1 MSYLLACLLITLAPP
16 SNAGVRPQLNVVNG
30 SWQPVAV
37 QWMPKGRDPVQVDT
51 IPPLGSRR
59 IRTHLGQ
66 KFLLVGEYDLREIPV
81 VSVALHQAVR
91 FDPPDPD
98 GVPSLYTQR
107 LDAGGFPIVA
117 SAKVNPYA
125 LEEARYLVNK
135 MLGDQNELRQAII
148 DSGARL
154 CILASNEYTTD
165 LPEWSWLAR
174 LERDDFDGVSAKDYY
189 DRRARGM
196 GGSLTDPFC
205 SCGEENL
212 LGYKG
217 DPYSTENI
225 LVHEF
230 AHCVHLR
237 GMSNLDPTFDGRV
250 KEAYQHAMRQGL
262 WSGKYAAVNHH
273 EYFAEG
279 VQSWF
284 NTNRQNDH
292 DHNHVDTRKE
302 LKSYDPGLA
311 SLIEEVFGD
320 GAFRYTNP
328 LTRLTG
334 HLEGYQPSQSPR
346 FAWPKRLAPAILSI
360 RAQTQDRIDLAA
372 SSARMGD

>member
-1 MSYLLACLLITLAPP
+1 MTLLQP
-16 SNAGVRPQLNVVNG
+16 SDANARPQLNVVNG
-30 SWQPVAV
+30 SRQPVV
-37 QWMPKGRDPVQVDT
+37 VHWIPEGGDPVRVDT
-51 IPPLGSRR
+51 VPPMDSRR
-59 IRTHLGQ
+59 IRTHLGHR
-66 KFLLVGEYDLREIPV
+66 FVLVGQHDLREVPV
-81 VSVALHQAVR
+81 ESVALHQAVR
-91 FDPPDPD
+91 FDPPDPN
-98 GVPSLYTQR
+98 GVPSMYTQR

-117 SAKVNPYA
+117 SAKVNRYA
-125 LEEARYLVNK
+125 LEEARYLVNQ

-148 DSGARL
+148 ASGARL
-154 CILASNEYTTD
+154 CILAWNEYTTD
-165 LPEWSWLAR
+165 LPEWSWLAH
-174 LERDDFDGVSAKDYY
+174 LERDDFDGVSAKNYY

-237 GMSNLDPTFDGRV
+237 GMSNLDPTFDDRV
-250 KEAYQHAMRQGL
+250 KEAYQHAMRHGL
-262 WSGKYAAVNHH
+262 WSGKYASVNHH

-292 DHNHVDTRKE
+292 DHNHVDTREE

-311 SLIEEVFGD
+311 SLIKEVFGD
-320 GAFRYTNP
+320 GAFRYTHP
-328 LTRLTG
+328 LTRLAG

-346 FAWPKRLAPAILSI
+346 FEWPKRLSPAILSI
-360 RAQTQDRIDLAA
+360 RAQTQIRIDLAA
-372 SSARMGD
+372 GSARMSK

>member
-1 MSYLLACLLITLAPP
+1 MSSLLFCFVIGLLP
-16 SNAGVRPQLNVVNG
+16 STDPVCRPQLSVVNG
-30 SWQPVAV
+30 SRQPVEV
-37 QWMPKGRDPVQVDT
+37 HWTPENGDSVLVDT
-51 IPPLGSRR
+51 VPPLVSRR
-59 IRTHLGQ
+59 IRTHLGHR
-66 KFLLVGEYDLREIPV
+66 FLLVGGHDLREV
-81 VSVALHQAVR
+81 SVESVALHQAVR
-91 FDPPDPD
+91 FDPPDPA
-98 GVPSLYTQR
+98 GVPMMYTQR
-107 LDAGGFPIVA
+107 IDAGGFPIVA
-117 SAKVNPYA
+117 SAKVNAYA
-125 LEEARYLVNK
+125 LEEARYLVDK
-135 MLGDQNELRQAII
+135 MLGNRHELRQAIV

-154 CILASNEYTTD
+154 CILAWNEFTTD
-165 LPEWSWLAR
+165 LPEWSWLAQ
-174 LERDDFDGVSAKDYY
+174 LERDDFDGISAKDYY

-237 GMSNLDPTFDGRV
+237 GMSNLDPTFDVRV
-250 KEAYQHAMRQGL
+250 KKAYQQAMRQGL
-262 WSGKYAAVNHH
+262 WAGKYAAVNHY

-292 DHNHVDTRKE
+292 DHNHVDTREE

-311 SLIEEVFGD
+311 SIIKEVFGD
-320 GAFRYTNP
+320 GSFRYTHP
-328 LTRLTG
+328 LDRITG
-334 HLEGYQPSQSPR
+334 HLKGYQPSQSPK
-346 FAWPKRLAPAILSI
+346 FEWPKRLAPAILTI
-360 RAQTQDRIDLAA
+360 RAQTQKRIDLTAG
-372 SSARMGD
+372 SARISQ

>member
-1 MSYLLACLLITLAPP
+1 MSILLSCLLMTLLPP
-16 SNAGVRPQLNVVNG
+16 SDANARPQLNVVNG
-30 SWQPVAV
+30 SRQPVV
-37 QWMPKGRDPVQVDT
+37 VHWIPEGGDPVPVDT
-51 IPPLGSRR
+51 VPPLGSRR
-59 IRTHLGQ
+59 IRTHLGHQ
-66 KFLLVGEYDLREIPV
+66 FMLVGQHDLREVPV
-81 VSVALHQAVR
+81 ESVALHQAVR

-98 GVPSLYTQR
+98 GVPLMYTQR

-125 LEEARYLVNK
+125 LEEARYLVNQ
-135 MLGDQNELRQAII
+135 MLGDQNQLRQAII
-148 DSGARL
+148 SSGARL
-154 CILASNEYTTD
+154 CILGWNEYTTD
-165 LPEWSWLAR
+165 LPEWSWLAH
-174 LERDDFDGVSAKDYY
+174 LERDDIDGVSAKNYY

-196 GGSLTDPFC
+196 GGSLIDPFC

-237 GMSNLDPTFDGRV
+237 GMSNLDPTFDDRV

-262 WSGKYAAVNHH
+262 WSGKYASVNHH

-292 DHNHVDTRKE
+292 DHNHVDTREE

-311 SLIEEVFGD
+311 SLIKEVFGD
-320 GAFRYTNP
+320 GAFRYTHP
-328 LTRLTG
+328 LTRITG

-346 FAWPKRLAPAILSI
+346 FEWPKRLAPAILSI
-360 RAQTQDRIDLAA
+360 RAQTQSRIDLAA
-372 SSARMGD
+372 GLAQMGE